1 MKASRFSD
9 ASRTAPLSR
18 ASAGTVDARFTN
30 LETETRDAAPH
41 CIPSVFVSLRQDC
54 TIARLHHVK
63 PASPHVS
70 QIGLPR
76 HDEASCVQPGSTR

>member
-30 LETETRDAAPH
+30 LETETRDAATH

-54 TIARLHHVK
+54 TIA
-63 PASPHVS
+63 P
-70 QIGLPR
+70 
-76 HDEASCVQPGSTR
+76 C

>member
-1 MKASRFSD
+1 MKASKFSD

-18 ASAGTVDARFTN
+18 ASAGTVDARFIN

-41 CIPSVFVSLRQDC
+41 CIPSVFVSLRAK
-54 TIARLHHVK
+54 IARLHHVK

>member
-54 TIARLHHVK
+54 TIA
-63 PASPHVS
+63 P
-70 QIGLPR
+70 
-76 HDEASCVQPGSTR
+76 C